1 MKKFLANLFNDT
13 NSINEKTVIG
23 IASFLVMFV
32 YSIVDVVTGAIGK
45 DLVINERVY
54 TSFETIVLGS
64 FLISA
69 GEKITK
75 IIRNNG
81 EESGFE

>member
-1 MKKFLANLFNDT
+1 MRRFIRTLISDT

-23 IASFLVMFV
+23 IVSFIVMLI
-32 YSIVDVVTGAIGK
+32 YSILDVVMGAIGR
-45 DLVINERVY
+45 DLDINERIY

-81 EESGFE
+81 EESGVE